1 MTLAQ
6 ERKSVLVVDDTPAYL
21 LLMRTIL
28 REDYNVYTATSGDMV
43 LELTRGGFF
52 HICAGSGLQLK
63 RLRKDLNITVAIH
76 SKSLSVGRTTDT
88 GRGKA
93 FTRQGSP
100 NIVSPH
106 ILPEALQPPDHM
118 HLAVRKMFEEAV
130 AH

>member
-1 MTLAQ
+1 VTLAQ
-6 ERKSVLVVDDTPAYL
+6 ERKSVLVVDDTPTYL
-21 LLMRTIL
+21 FQMRAIL
-28 REDYNVYTATSGDMV
+28 REDYSIYTATSGDV
-43 LELTRGGFF
+43 ALELTRGGFF
-52 HICAGSGLQLK
+52 HTYAGCGLQLK